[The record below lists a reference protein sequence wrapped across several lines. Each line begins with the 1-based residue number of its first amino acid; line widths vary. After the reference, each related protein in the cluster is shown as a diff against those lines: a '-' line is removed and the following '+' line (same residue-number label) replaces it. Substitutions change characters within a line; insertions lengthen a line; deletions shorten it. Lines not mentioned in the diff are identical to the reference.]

1 MRCVWDA
8 ANLHQRK
15 TAEARGRE
23 IWLLPKSQQKSN
35 YRLNFI
41 FIFIC
46 VFRCLHLFYSLD
58 HKICYAYLILQ
69 RPTVLSVFSC
79 PDSFLGLQLT
89 FSTVPFCPCCSVPCP
104 QCSSAHKIQD
114 IFVTP
119 KCLCCSQLMV
129 VNIKCWWSIIWIC
142 HFLRFF
148 YVSNIKV

>member
-1 MRCVWDA
+1 MYMRCP
-8 ANLHQRK
+8 NLYQGKR
-15 TAEARGRE
+15 AEARGRE
-23 IWLLPKSQQKSN
+23 IWLLPESWQKSN
-35 YRLNFI
+35 YLLNFV
-41 FIFIC
+41 FIC

-58 HKICYAYLILQ
+58 HKICYAHLILQ

-79 PDSFLGLQLT
+79 PDSFLRLQLT
-89 FSTVPFCPCCSVPCP
+89 FPTVPFSPSCSAPCP

-119 KCLCCSQLMV
+119 KCLCYSQLMV